1 MKLGF
6 AAMGKRFEG
15 IDKRRGIDHR
25 LGRIEA
31 KLDSHAERI
40 AELGVR
46 RWSGCSKT
54 TVVLPGR

>member
-40 AELGVR
+40 AELGGPALVR
-46 RWSGCSKT
+46 
-54 TVVLPGR
+54 V